1 MKASQNKRHTAL
13 KKRPRVKQVLPS
25 QCLVCNNPEG
35 YTAKETTQDIEF
47 RGEPFR
53 VTYTHLVCQECGNAI
68 LSDEQLTD
76 RIKKV
81 VAAYQRRH
89 GLLTGEE
96 LIRQRK
102 SLGYNSQRALLRA
115 APELSEA
122 TLKRIEAGM
131 HAQDASTD
139 ALFDKVLKNLE
150 KQQIMKLLNEPLSPP
165 VETSDVQ
172 VSGTSQSMWDPLA
185 AAACVTFAAG
195 SMLLSTGNRI
205 ANRDC
210 ETSYNEVRIE
220 SC

>member
-1 MKASQNKRHTAL
+1 MKASQNKKHTAL

-47 RGEPFR
+47 RGELFT
-53 VTYTHLVCQECGNAI
+53 VTYTHLACEECGNAI
-68 LSDEQLTD
+68 LSDEQMTD

-81 VAAYQRRH
+81 VAAYQKRH
-89 GLLTGEE
+89 GLLTAEE

-102 SLGYNSQRALLRA
+102 ALGYNSQRSFLRA
-115 APELSEA
+115 APELPAA

-139 ALFDKVLKNLE
+139 ALFDKVLADLKKL
-150 KQQIMKLLNEPLSPP
+150 QIMNLLNEPLAPP
-165 VETSDVQ
+165 VETGDVQ
-172 VSGTSQSMWDPLA
+172 LTGKSQSMWDPLA
-185 AAACVTFAAG
+185 AAACVSFAAG
-195 SMLLSTGNRI
+195 SMLLSTGSRI

-210 ETSYNEVRIE
+210 ETSYDEVRIE

>member
-1 MKASQNKRHTAL
+1 MKVSPNKKRTAL
-13 KKRPRVKQVLPS
+13 RKRPRVKQVLPS
-25 QCLVCNNPEG
+25 QCLACESAQG
-35 YTAKETTQDIEF
+35 YTATETTQDIEF
-47 RGEPFR
+47 RGELFT
-53 VTYTHLVCQECGNAI
+53 VTYTHLACEECGNAI
-68 LSDEQLTD
+68 LSDEQMAE
-76 RIKKV
+76 RIKKA
-81 VAAYQRRH
+81 VAAYQKRH
-89 GLLTGEE
+89 GLLTAEE

-102 SLGYNSQRALLRA
+102 SLGYNTQRSLLRA

-139 ALFDKVLKNLE
+139 ALFEKVLADLKKL
-150 KQQIMKLLNEPLSPP
+150 QIMNLLNEPLEPP
-165 VETSDVQ
+165 VETSNVQ
-172 VSGTSQSMWDPLA
+172 LSEKPQSMWDPLA

-210 ETSYNEVRIE
+210 ETAYNEVRIE

>member
-1 MKASQNKRHTAL
+1 MKASPNKKRTAL
-13 KKRPRVKQVLPS
+13 KQRPRVKQVLPS
-25 QCLVCNNPEG
+25 QCLVCENAQG
-35 YTAKETTQDIEF
+35 YTATETTQDIEF
-47 RGEPFR
+47 RGELFP

-68 LSDEQLTD
+68 VSDEQMTA

-81 VAAYQRRH
+81 VAAYQKRH
-89 GLLTGEE
+89 GLLTAEE

-102 SLGYNSQRALLRA
+102 SLGYNSQRSFLRA

-139 ALFDKVLKNLE
+139 ALFDKVLTDLE
-150 KQQIMKLLNEPLSPP
+150 KKQIMKLLNEPLEPA
-165 VETSDVQ
+165 VETDNVQ
-172 VSGTSQSMWDPLA
+172 LSGRPQSMWDPLA
-185 AAACVTFAAG
+185 AAAGVTFAAG

-205 ANRDC
+205 ANNDC
-210 ETSYNEVRIE
+210 ENTYDEKQIE